1 MSGEA
6 ELAAIVS
13 RVWPDGI
20 DAVEPLGG
28 GITNHN
34 FRVDVQGE
42 SFVLRIGGAETE
54 LLGIDRAVER
64 EASLAAAALGIAPEL
79 VAFVEPEGH
88 LVTRFVEGRVGEV
101 SVEDA
106 AALLR
111 RLHAGPAIH
120 GRFDALAVIDE
131 YDQRARARG
140 VTPPAVF
147 AEARS
152 VGAAVAGRLGRR
164 PTALC
169 HNDLLAANFIA
180 ASDRTWIVDW
190 EYAGMGDPA
199 FDLANFAVSHGLDEE
214 GDGELLRAYG
224 SREIEVHVL
233 MRYLSDF
240 REAMWGV
247 LQQAISKLDFDFAAY
262 ADEHFERLAR
272 AASEPRFRAA
282 LGPRS
287 SMAGGNTP

>member
-1 MSGEA
+1 VSGET

-13 RVWPDGI
+13 RVWPDGV

-34 FRVDVQGE
+34 FRVDVQGA
-42 SFVLRIGGAETE
+42 SFVLRIGGAETG
-54 LLGIDRAVER
+54 LLGIDRVVER
-64 EASLAAAALGIAPEL
+64 EASVAAAALGIAPEV

-88 LVTRFVEGRVGEV
+88 LVTRFVEGVVGQV
-101 SVEDA
+101 SIEDA
-106 AALLR
+106 AGLLR
-111 RLHAGPAIH
+111 RLHAGPAIR
-120 GRFDALAVIDE
+120 GRFDALAVVDE

-140 VTPPAVF
+140 VIPPAAF

-152 VGAAVAGRLGRR
+152 IGAAVAARLGKR
-164 PTALC
+164 PTTLC

-180 ASDRTWIVDW
+180 GGDRTWIVDW

-214 GDGELLRAYG
+214 GDAELLRAYG
-224 SREIEVHVL
+224 SKEAEIHVL

-247 LQQAISKLDFDFAAY
+247 LQQAISRLDFDFAAY

-272 AASEPRFRAA
+272 TAAEPRFRSA
-282 LGPRS
+282 LS
-287 SMAGGNTP
+287 SRVG

>member
-1 MSGEA
+1 VSGET

-13 RVWPDGI
+13 RVWADGV

-34 FRVDVQGE
+34 FRVDVQGA
-42 SFVLRIGGAETE
+42 SFVLRIGGAETG
-54 LLGIDRAVER
+54 LLGIDRVVER
-64 EASLAAAALGIAPEL
+64 EASVAAAALGIAPEV

-88 LVTRFVEGRVGEV
+88 LVTRFVEGVVGQV
-101 SVEDA
+101 SIEDA
-106 AALLR
+106 AGLLR
-111 RLHAGPAIH
+111 RLHAGPAIR
-120 GRFDALAVIDE
+120 GRFDALAVVDE

-140 VTPPAVF
+140 VIPPAAF

-152 VGAAVAGRLGRR
+152 IGAAVAARLGKR
-164 PTALC
+164 PTTLC

-180 ASDRTWIVDW
+180 GADRTWIVDW

-214 GDGELLRAYG
+214 GDAELLRAYG
-224 SREIEVHVL
+224 SKEAEIHVL

-247 LQQAISKLDFDFAAY
+247 LQQGISSLDVDFVAY
-262 ADEHFERLAR
+262 AAASFDRLLANAATGRFERALR
-272 AASEPRFRAA
+272 EAAD
-282 LGPRS
+282 G
-287 SMAGGNTP
+287 